1 MPPNG
6 VTGRGAPARRPR
18 DCCPL
23 LPLLARRLWGGV
35 IPTRVVLE
43 GRLPLVSDDNSG
55 AAASAISDAA
65 SVGTE
70 DEALSGAEASAAAV
84 LSPLSIDPR
93 LLMLFFMG
101 NLVGVSGVCGG
112 ATTCMMH
119 STSEGSRKVS
129 VDDTLDLVT
138 TVSKLSSH
146 AASRIMASSA
156 GSVASLA
163 RLHTSASSMSDV
175 KKASRLI
182 AFALPMPSSCQ
193 SSRAQSMARSVSHTA
208 GTSALYSSV
217 LSAT

>member
-1 MPPNG
+1 
-6 VTGRGAPARRPR
+6 
-18 DCCPL
+18 
-23 LPLLARRLWGGV
+23 
-35 IPTRVVLE
+35 VVLE

-65 SVGTE
+65 SVG

-129 VDDTLDLVT
+129 GDDTLDLVT

>member
-1 MPPNG
+1 
-6 VTGRGAPARRPR
+6 
-18 DCCPL
+18 
-23 LPLLARRLWGGV
+23 
-35 IPTRVVLE
+35 VVLE

-119 STSEGSRKVS
+119 STSEGSHKVS